1 MRILILC
8 FLFLLPFISRGQGSM
23 GSIQQAMQL
32 FDKGD
37 FEGTI
42 KVAVK
47 AIPQVKQEFGEKSPF
62 YDGLVMFVALSHFR
76 LYQYKEAEPWFVQHI
91 DLVKQIN
98 GESSAEYMAS
108 LNMIAQIY
116 RELGKYND
124 AESSYLKGAVV
135 AQKIYGLN
143 DTSYAKN
150 QNNLASLYD
159 FMGRYTQ
166 AEQLYEQ
173 CLQILKMKLGE
184 NSAQYATALNNLST
198 LYTEIGQLQKAKTT
212 LQKVLSIRK
221 AVLGDKHPDYAG
233 AMNNY
238 AYLLNTMGDYKEAE
252 KYYLGA
258 RQIYLASLGDQHPDY
273 AANLNNLANL
283 YKNTGKYELAERLLN
298 ESLNIRKKVLG
309 ENHLDYAISLSNL
322 ADLYEYY
329 GQYEKAEAFLL
340 RSDSII
346 RRNYGDKHPSLVTSL
361 NNLAALYDDMGDYVK
376 AEPLYLKAKD
386 LRKDILGDQHPS
398 YALSLN
404 NLGTFYMEIGLSE
417 KAEPLFLNSKQI
429 WEKSLGTKH
438 VNYATCL
445 NNLGAVYEENKDYEK
460 ATTFY
465 TQAKDIYKALF
476 GVENADHARALNNL
490 AGVYVKKGEYK
501 KAEVLLIQARDI
513 WKKTLG
519 ENNPDY
525 ITCINNIAA
534 LYRKGQF
541 NLGQSEQLYQ
551 QSLSLR
557 KKILGVDHPRTVDVE
572 NDLALLYMN
581 LKMPEKAIPL
591 FLHSSES
598 VRKNLVN
605 TFPVLSEK
613 EKNNFISQALVM
625 NDCNNSFLYLN
636 PVSAASMINN
646 NVDLQIFFKSL
657 SLSDTRN
664 LFNSIRNSR
673 DTTTKRIF
681 GQWQAL
687 RALLAKQES
696 MPVEKRSTD
705 LRSKEEEV
713 ENLEKEL
720 SRISTG
726 FRQQKG
732 SLRISMKEIQNE
744 LANDEAVIEFVSFKL
759 INKKITDSVIY
770 GAYIYRKSDDRA
782 SFVPLFEEKQLQQ
795 LLDSGGHSP
804 TGVAKSFYRG
814 GIASSSS
821 NTIGLDKALYQLI
834 WQPLEMKLTGIKRI
848 AYSPSGKLYG
858 IAFHALR
865 ADSTQLLMDRY
876 ALQQY
881 SSTRDISLRSSS
893 SPIRPGPA
901 ILMGNADFTMD
912 STAIVKKRKGLVNAF
927 VVRMNTESRGGN
939 GIWADL
945 PGTGDE
951 LKLIAE
957 LFKKKKIAFQQF
969 QHAEASEENLK
980 KAGLD
985 GPAIL
990 HIATHGFFLPVRL
1003 GKDDASGNGNAY
1015 MFSSDPMIRS
1025 GLVLAGGNYV
1035 WSGHSPIEG
1044 AEDGILTAYEI
1055 AQLNLSNTGLVVLSA
1070 CETALGDIKCTEGV
1084 FGLQRAF
1091 KMAGAKKML
1100 LSLWQVPDKETGE
1113 LMGLFYN
1120 YWLGGKTLED
1130 SFLQA
1135 QADMRKK
1142 YSPYY
1147 WAAFVLIN

>member
-1 MRILILC
+1 MRIFILC
-8 FLFLLPFISRGQGSM
+8 FLFLLPTVSRSQGSM
-23 GSIQQAMQL
+23 SSIQQAMQL

-37 FEGTI
+37 FEGTL
-42 KVAVK
+42 KVAEK
-47 AIPQVKQEFGEKSPF
+47 AIPQVKQEFGDKSPF
-62 YDGLVMFVALSHFR
+62 YDGLVMFVALSHFK
-76 LYQYKEAEPWFVQHI
+76 LYQYRQAEPWFVQHVELI
-91 DLVKQIN
+91 KQLN
-98 GESSAEYMAS
+98 GENSAEYMAS
-108 LNMIAQIY
+108 LNMVAQIF

-135 AQKIYGLN
+135 AQKLYGIN

-198 LYTEIGQLQKAKTT
+198 LYTEIGQLQKAKTN
-212 LQKVLSIRK
+212 LQKVLTIRK
-221 AVLGDKHPDYAG
+221 AVLGDNHPDYAG

-238 AYLLNTMGDYKEAE
+238 AYLLNIMGDYKEAE
-252 KYYLGA
+252 KYYLDA
-258 RQIYLASLGDQHPDY
+258 KQIYLGSVGDQHPDY
-273 AANLNNLANL
+273 AANLNNLADL
-283 YKNTGKYELAERLLN
+283 YKNTGKYELAEQLLN
-298 ESLNIRKKVLG
+298 ESLNIRKRVLG
-309 ENHLDYAISLSNL
+309 ENHLDYAVSLSNL

-329 GQYEKAEAFLL
+329 GQYGKAESFLL
-340 RSDSII
+340 KSDSII
-346 RRNYGDKHPSLVTSL
+346 RRNYGEKHPSLITSL

-376 AEPLYLKAKD
+376 AEPLYQKAKE
-386 LRKDILGDQHPS
+386 LRKNILGDEHPS

-417 KAEPLFLNSKQI
+417 KSEPLFLSAKQI

-445 NNLGAVYEENKDYEK
+445 NNLGAVYEEKKDYEK
-460 ATTFY
+460 AAAFY
-465 TQAKDIYKALF
+465 TQAKDIFKTLF
-476 GVENADHARALNNL
+476 GVDNTDHARGLNNL
-490 AGVYVKKGEYK
+490 AGLYVKKGDYK
-501 KAEVLLIQARDI
+501 KAEALLIQTRDI

-519 ENNPDY
+519 ENNPNY
-525 ITCINNIAA
+525 ITCINNLAA

-541 NLGQSEQLYQ
+541 NLAKSEQLYQ
-551 QSLSLR
+551 QTLSLR
-557 KKILGVDHPRTVDVE
+557 KKILGAEHPRTVDVE

-613 EKNNFISQALVM
+613 EKNNFITQALVM

-636 PVSAASMINN
+636 PVSGASVINN

-664 LFNSIRNSR
+664 LFSSIRNSR
-673 DTTTKRIF
+673 DTATQRIF
-681 GQWQAL
+681 LQWQAL
-687 RALLAKQES
+687 RSLLAKQES
-696 MPVEKRSTD
+696 MPADKRSPEIKSQED
-705 LRSKEEEV
+705 EV

-720 SRISTG
+720 SRRSTG
-726 FRQQKG
+726 FRQQQG
-732 SLRISMKEIQNE
+732 SLKVSMKEIQSE
-744 LANDEAVIEFVSFKL
+744 LANDEAVIEFVSFQL

-770 GAYIYRKSDDRA
+770 GAYIYRKSDERA

-795 LLDSGGHSP
+795 LLDSGGHTP
-804 TGVAKSFYRG
+804 TGVAQSFYRG

-821 NTIGLDKALYQLI
+821 NTIGLDKELYQLI
-834 WQPLEMKLTGIKRI
+834 WQPLEKKLNGIKKI
-848 AYSPSGKLYG
+848 DYSPSGKLFG

-865 ADSTQLLMDRY
+865 IDSSQLLMDRY

-881 SSTRDISLRSSS
+881 SSTRDISLRSSA
-893 SPIRPGPA
+893 PA
-901 ILMGNADFTMD
+901 IKPGTALLIGNADFTMD
-912 STAIVKKRKGLVNAF
+912 SISIVKKRKVAGNINA
-927 VVRMNTESRGGN
+927 VKANTQSRGAN
-939 GIWADL
+939 GSWVDL

-951 LKLIAE
+951 LKLIAD

-969 QHAEASEENLK
+969 QHADASEENFK

-985 GPAIL
+985 GPSVL
-990 HIATHGFFLPVRL
+990 HIATHGFFLPARS
-1003 GKDDASGNGNAY
+1003 GKEDGLGNGNAY
-1015 MFSSDPMIRS
+1015 MFANDPLMRS
-1025 GLVLAGGNYV
+1025 GLVLAGGNYA

-1044 AEDGILTAYEI
+1044 VEDGILTAYEI

-1070 CETALGDIKCTEGV
+1070 CETALGDIKGTEGV

-1113 LMGLFYN
+1113 LMGQFYN